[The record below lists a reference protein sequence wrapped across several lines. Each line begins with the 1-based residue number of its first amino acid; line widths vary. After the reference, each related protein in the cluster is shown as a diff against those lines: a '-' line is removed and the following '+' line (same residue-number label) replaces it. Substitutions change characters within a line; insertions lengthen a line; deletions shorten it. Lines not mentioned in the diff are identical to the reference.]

1 MVCPHHRAP
10 EDTRALLHGIHVDLS
25 VPHVGA
31 SRGAKAHAKSA
42 ATKQQTKSSK
52 PRGKGSALQEAT
64 EVASK
69 AVTSSGDAPA
79 DTGAS
84 SHRSRSPSLPK
95 DDGPKLRFAVR
106 EHSPGTVAEVRAKHD
121 GCHSEEAVGE
131 RAPLTSE
138 SGRESVY
145 SLGSDHGGHSPM
157 IPADEAMDSSNTR
170 SDEDDKPR
178 RVLRNLSFSEGRERA
193 QAAKAA
199 AEQIKHINKRIAS
212 MSPRREALETGV
224 DPYKDLFA
232 SDIDEEEEKGAV
244 NEPQEISNDLDRQQE
259 DFQAAQ
265 RVRGRPTTGS
275 HSPGHDGSPAREGG
289 APHPRGYWPPEPS
302 SAAELYLEQLRNPLF
317 TENIEAARCVILAP
331 HRIPL
336 KEFTTRRKKP
346 ENRGGFHPVWGYPWV
361 CPENCKSWGAAD
373 LLFWRCVASHS
384 NSQEKLRELQQD
396 LLLSYI
402 LDQRD
407 LRIEFVHLVSKRLL
421 PKDFQKRAASS
432 AQGERGYELYA
443 SAPIPRSGKK
453 ARTTH
458 EAAAASVPRSRQ
470 PLGSQPGAV
479 QSAPTSSVSRGIPS
493 TSPGAGAFHQ
503 GAAHGRPA
511 PCGSGSLHYGR
522 GEVEEPSFD
531 FEYEAPPAGR
541 SSRLSAPL
549 ATVTQPQN
557 AEVDRLRQRVLDLE
571 IALGLGTGGDV
582 AAQAGN
588 RGVFAKLE
596 DRLHQLGR
604 EISGL
609 HDRVGRRA
617 PSSDVDEA
625 FRQLQQARGVLR
637 DLAPWTKT
645 HSYGYAQPYSQHY
658 GYGGYSAYPA
668 GAQPYGAPP
677 SYQMPRGPPMPRGC
691 WPYAAGRSTTSEAD
705 SRFEELGPPPRGT
718 PAASGDRQAPADH
731 DTASEDPHKMS
742 GASSST

>member
-1 MVCPHHRAP
+1 M
-10 EDTRALLHGIHVDLS
+10 
-25 VPHVGA
+25 PHVGA

-52 PRGKGSALQEAT
+52 PCGKGSALQEAT

-84 SHRSRSPSLPK
+84 SRRSRSPSLPK
-95 DDGPKLRFAVR
+95 DDGPNPRFAVR
-106 EHSPGTVAEVRAKHD
+106 EHSPGTVAEARAKLD
-121 GCHSEEAVGE
+121 GSHSEEAAGE
-131 RAPLTSE
+131 RTPLPSE
-138 SGRESVY
+138 GGRENV
-145 SLGSDHGGHSPM
+145 
-157 IPADEAMDSSNTR
+157 
-170 SDEDDKPR
+170 
-178 RVLRNLSFSEGRERA
+178 SFSEGRERA

-199 AEQIKHINKRIAS
+199 AEQSKHAKKRNAS
-212 MSPRREALETGV
+212 RSPRREALETEV
-224 DPYKDLFA
+224 DLYKNLFA
-232 SDIDEEEEKGAV
+232 SDSDEEEEEGAV
-244 NEPQEISNDLDRQQE
+244 NEPQEISNDLDRQQK

-275 HSPGHDGSPAREGG
+275 HSTARLFAKEERHTREGIGLQSLAPG
-289 APHPRGYWPPEPS
+289 AYERT
-302 SAAELYLEQLRNPLF
+302 LVQRNPLF
-317 TENIEAARCVILAP
+317 TESVEAARCVLLAP

-346 ENRGGFHPVWGYPWV
+346 KNRGGLHPVWGYPWV
-361 CPENCKSWGAAD
+361 CPENRQSWGAAD
-373 LLFWRCVASHS
+373 LLFWKRVASHS
-384 NSQEKLRELQQD
+384 YSQEKLLELQQD
-396 LLLSYI
+396 LLLSFI

-470 PLGSQPGAV
+470 PSGSQPGAA
-479 QSAPTSSVSRGIPS
+479 QSAPTSSVSRSIPA

-503 GAAHGRPA
+503 GAARGRPA
-511 PCGSGSLHYGR
+511 PRGSGSLRYGR

-541 SSRLSAPL
+541 SSQLSAPL

-557 AEVDRLRQRVLDLE
+557 AEVDRLRHRVLVLE
-571 IALGLGTGGDV
+571 IAVGLGTGGDA

-588 RGVFAKLE
+588 RGTSRSSRTACTNWA
-596 DRLHQLGR
+596 GR
-604 EISGL
+604 SRDSMIGL
-609 HDRVGRRA
+609 
-617 PSSDVDEA
+617 
-625 FRQLQQARGVLR
+625 
-637 DLAPWTKT
+637 
-645 HSYGYAQPYSQHY
+645 
-658 GYGGYSAYPA
+658 
-668 GAQPYGAPP
+668 
-677 SYQMPRGPPMPRGC
+677 
-691 WPYAAGRSTTSEAD
+691 AAGRPRPMWMRLSASFNRSGVPFVTWHRDGNALLWSPSGVPDASRSTN
-705 SRFEELGPPPRGT
+705 
-718 PAASGDRQAPADH
+718 AAWIMALRRWTFDDVCG
-731 DTASEDPHKMS
+731 
-742 GASSST
+742 